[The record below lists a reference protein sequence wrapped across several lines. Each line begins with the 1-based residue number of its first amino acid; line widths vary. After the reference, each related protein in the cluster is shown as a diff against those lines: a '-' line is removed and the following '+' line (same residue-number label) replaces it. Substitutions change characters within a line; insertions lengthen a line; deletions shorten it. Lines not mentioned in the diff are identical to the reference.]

1 MTVEWNS
8 GCFMK
13 GDTVGNA
20 IGAMYEDNE
29 PYEDLDE
36 TAEMIRREHINHEAS
51 VMSVG
56 VLYYFGAVIGLVI
69 SCFAFATGI
78 SEGRVETILWSSFLI
93 VLCVAQGVTA
103 WGLRR
108 LLGWARIPTIVIS
121 GIGLLGFPL
130 GTLVNGYIIYLVAC
144 QKGAMVFSEPYKAVM
159 EATPHIVYKT
169 SKVVWVILIG
179 FVAIIFLIGLF
190 AALSA

>member
-56 VLYYFGAVIGLVI
+56 VLYYFGAVIGFVI

-130 GTLVNGYIIYLVAC
+130 GTLVNGY
-144 QKGAMVFSEPYKAVM
+144 K
-159 EATPHIVYKT
+159 
-169 SKVVWVILIG
+169 IG
-179 FVAIIFLIGLF
+179 RASCRERV
-190 AALSA
+190 